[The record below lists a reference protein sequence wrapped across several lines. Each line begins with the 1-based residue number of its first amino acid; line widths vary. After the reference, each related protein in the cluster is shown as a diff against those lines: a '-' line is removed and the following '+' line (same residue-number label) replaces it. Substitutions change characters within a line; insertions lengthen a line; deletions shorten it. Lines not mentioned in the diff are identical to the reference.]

1 MNNVLIWVN
10 NFLNRVLLFFG
21 LRQMQNYW
29 GIVYDSVSKQPL
41 DPAVV
46 KLIDAK
52 TGKVISTCITNL
64 KGRYGFLTAPGKY
77 KILVK
82 KTNYT
87 FPSKIVSG
95 DKDQNFSN
103 IYHGELFTL
112 EGESEVLPFNIPMDP
127 AAFDWNQQAK
137 LNLNKVSPFLDF
149 FVTSLVRVVFWFL
162 FLLSLFSFYFSRW
175 IVSGLFIIFYILLFL
190 LAVLLPHVRLWGKLK
205 CYDDNAPI
213 GFALLELSYIK
224 AEDIVVSRAHTM
236 PDGKFF
242 LYAEPGNYLLKV
254 KKLDQLGQMKLLKT
268 KKITIG
274 PHGVYNYFISC

>member
-82 KTNYT
+82 KTN
-87 FPSKIVSG
+87 
-95 DKDQNFSN
+95 
-103 IYHGELFTL
+103 
-112 EGESEVLPFNIPMDP
+112 
-127 AAFDWNQQAK
+127 
-137 LNLNKVSPFLDF
+137 
-149 FVTSLVRVVFWFL
+149 
-162 FLLSLFSFYFSRW
+162 
-175 IVSGLFIIFYILLFL
+175 
-190 LAVLLPHVRLWGKLK
+190 
-205 CYDDNAPI
+205 
-213 GFALLELSYIK
+213 
-224 AEDIVVSRAHTM
+224 
-236 PDGKFF
+236 
-242 LYAEPGNYLLKV
+242 
-254 KKLDQLGQMKLLKT
+254 
-268 KKITIG
+268 
-274 PHGVYNYFISC
+274 